1 VPTLEVRSLSKRFGG
16 VHALD
21 DVSFTVDRGEIFGII
36 GPNGA
41 GKTTLLNIAAGVM
54 RPTSGEV
61 LLEGE
66 VISGLRPPAVVRRG
80 VARAHQVPRPFKQ
93 MTLRQHLDIAARV
106 HRPHRRARRELV
118 DAVLDRTGLARHA
131 DRVAGDLGLLD
142 LKRLEI
148 ARAVAMSPR
157 VLLLD
162 EVAAGLVGQE
172 ITGVVA
178 LIREIQADGLT
189 IVMVEHV
196 QALIRELAARVMVLE
211 WGRKLTEG
219 TPTEVVADR
228 RVIEAYLGQPVEK
241 DVEVARETQARATAL
256 VELIGVGVNY
266 GRFPALRD
274 CDLSIAPGE
283 VVALVGAN
291 GAGKTTLS
299 RAIAGMV
306 HTHRGEIRFAGADIS
321 RLSAHQ
327 RARAGIALCHEG
339 RRLFTE
345 QSVRD
350 NLLTA
355 AHRAARTDRTAA
367 DRIAEVLALFPE
379 LEPLLTRQAALL
391 SGGEQQMVAIG
402 RALALD
408 PKLVIFDELSLGL
421 APRIVARLLEAI
433 PVLQQRGIAILLI
446 EQNVAQALTVA
457 DHVYVLDHGHV
468 VFSGSPADVVD
479 DPRLHAAYLG
489 AVPAAEAPA
498 VITERERT
506 PAS

>member
-21 DVSFTVDRGEIFGII
+21 NVSFTVDRGEIFGII

-54 RPTSGEV
+54 RPTIGEV

-66 VISGLRPPAVVRRG
+66 VISGLRSPAVVRRG

-118 DAVLDRTGLARHA
+118 GAVLDRTGLARHA
-131 DRVAGDLGLLD
+131 DRVAGALGLLD

-172 ITGVVA
+172 ITGVME
-178 LIREIQADGLT
+178 LISSLQADGLT
-189 IVMVEHV
+189 IVLVEHV

-219 TPTEVVADR
+219 TPAEVVADR
-228 RVIEAYLGQPVEK
+228 RVIEAYLGQPVEQEI
-241 DVEVARETQARATAL
+241 EVTRKTQARSTAL

-266 GRFPALRD
+266 GRFPALRN
-274 CDLSIAPGE
+274 CDLSIAAGE

-299 RAIAGMV
+299 RAITRMV
-306 HTHRGEIRFAGADIS
+306 THRGEIRFDGADIS
-321 RLSAHQ
+321 RLNAHQ

-355 AHRAARTDRTAA
+355 ARRAARSERTAA

-433 PVLQQRGIAILLI
+433 PLLKQRGIAILLI